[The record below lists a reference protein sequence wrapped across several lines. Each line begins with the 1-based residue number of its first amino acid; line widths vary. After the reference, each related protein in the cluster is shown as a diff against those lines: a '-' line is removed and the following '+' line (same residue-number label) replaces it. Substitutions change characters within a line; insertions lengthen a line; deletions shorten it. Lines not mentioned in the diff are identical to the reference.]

1 MNEHEAMERSDRYV
15 VAVIPK
21 RLIVPNSAD
30 RDPSGGRIDDIER
43 FMEES
48 SSWQAVG
55 FSARDNATF
64 AAMSGGT
71 EFRRMYELGGLIAD
85 TGEQFGLVHAARV
98 EGELWRDVIE
108 DTEPPHDLRE
118 HGRLSGY
125 RMAQRAFLELQTLYV
140 MSIGHRLANVA
151 ARFLALNSDLRGL
164 LAERLRNQPT
174 FEPDSGNRHDW
185 LSLHAT
191 VASKL
196 KEVAEESQM
205 GAVIALIEPI
215 DTYANSSAWKEF
227 ADRRGIHFHR
237 WRPQTAGIAGAS
249 QTPPVVAS
257 SDGGFR
263 ASLGTPAAYR
273 DADTLND
280 ELDNLVRAALFGAV
294 DAMAKFRAGFRGAVS
309 GLVSDGLDLGF

>member
-1 MNEHEAMERSDRYV
+1 MNEHEPMERSGRYV
-15 VAVIPK
+15 VAVIPE
-21 RLIVPNSAD
+21 RLIAPNSVD
-30 RDPSGGRIDDIER
+30 RYPRSSRIDDVER

-71 EFRRMYELGGLIAD
+71 EFRRMHELGGLIAD
-85 TGEQFGLVHAARV
+85 TGEQLGLVHAARV

-108 DTEPPHDLRE
+108 DTEPPRDLRE
-118 HGRLSGY
+118 HGQLIGY
-125 RMAQRAFLELQTLYV
+125 RMAHRTFLELQTLYV

-151 ARFLALNSDLRGL
+151 ARFLALNLHLRAL
-164 LAERLRNQPT
+164 LAQTLRNQPT
-174 FEPDSGNRHDW
+174 FEPDSNNRHDW

-196 KEVAEESQM
+196 KEVADESQM
-205 GAVIALIEPI
+205 SAVAALIEPI
-215 DTYANSSAWKEF
+215 DTYAASSAWKEF

-237 WRPQTAGIAGAS
+237 WRPQTAGIAGVS
-249 QTPPVVAS
+249 QTPPVVTPPG
-257 SDGGFR
+257 GGFHV
-263 ASLGTPAAYR
+263 SLGTPAPYH

-280 ELDNLVRAALFGAV
+280 ELDDLVKAALLGAI
-294 DAMAKFRAGFRGAVS
+294 DAMSKFRAGFRAAVAA
-309 GLVSDGLDLGF
+309 LVSDRLDLGF